1 MRYECIINDDTDLAT
16 ARRNMLSE
24 VVSRSI
30 SIKKPS
36 KIKLNPIA
44 SKITS
49 GLKNSRDDLLRNNE
63 KTTAPSF

>member
-1 MRYECIINDDTDLAT
+1 MRYECIINDDTELAT
-16 ARRNMLSE
+16 ARLNMLSE

-36 KIKLNPIA
+36 KIESNPIA
-44 SKITS
+44 SKITF
-49 GLKNSRDDLLRNNE
+49 GLKNSRYDLLRNNE